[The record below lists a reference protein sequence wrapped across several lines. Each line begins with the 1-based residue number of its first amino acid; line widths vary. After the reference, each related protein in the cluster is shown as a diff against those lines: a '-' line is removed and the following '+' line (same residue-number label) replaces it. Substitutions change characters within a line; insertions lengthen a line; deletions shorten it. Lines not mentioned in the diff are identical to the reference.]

1 METRNYLGEASVTR
15 LGNFLNVLAKNIL
28 TKSSTN
34 KLKTFWAYF
43 IFVVVLAITTTKKNK
58 LKTFWAIMKNG
69 NFEVKLQRLL

>member
-34 KLKTFWAYF
+34 KLKTFWA
-43 IFVVVLAITTTKKNK
+43 
-58 LKTFWAIMKNG
+58 IMKNG

>member
-43 IFVVVLAITTTKKNK
+43 IFVVVLAITTTKKQIEDFLGHYEK
-58 LKTFWAIMKNG
+58 WQL
-69 NFEVKLQRLL
+69 